1 MAFPRSWEER
11 EQTMEHKSN
20 RYDDFALQYEKLVA
34 AREEA
39 GFEHDPIMP
48 RFLKVLGD
56 VSGLLTLDAGCG
68 EGYFSRILARLGARV
83 TGIDIAAS
91 LIEIARTKD
100 PEGTI
105 TYQVADLS
113 QPLPTY
119 LNHFDL
125 IVSHLVLNDVYDY
138 RGFLTTLGSV
148 ARSGGRLVMSLN
160 NPYSYVV
167 RSHITNYFDSGKA
180 FPYRGM
186 AEEGVK
192 VHFYHRTLE
201 EYVEACLSAGFQL
214 QHLLDIPTPEGTF
227 KRRSDTLLPVGYQFP
242 FFMLLMLRKP

>member
-1 MAFPRSWEER
+1 
-11 EQTMEHKSN
+11 MEHKSN
-20 RYDDFALQYEKLVA
+20 RYDDFALRYAELVA

-39 GFEHDPIMP
+39 GIEHDPIMP
-48 RFLKVLGD
+48 RFLKLLGD

-68 EGYFSRILARLGARV
+68 EGYLSRILARHGARV

-91 LIEIARTKD
+91 LLEIARAKD
-100 PEGTI
+100 PEGRI
-105 TYQVADLS
+105 VYQVADLS
-113 QPLPTY
+113 QPPSAY
-119 LNHFDL
+119 QSHFDL

-138 RGFLTTLGSV
+138 QGFLTTLRAV
-148 ARSGGRLVMSLN
+148 AKPGGHLVLSLN

-167 RSHITNYFDSGKA
+167 RGHITNYFESGKA

-192 VHFYHRTLE
+192 VHFYQRTLE
-201 EYVEACLSAGFQL
+201 EYLDACLSAGLQL

-227 KRRSDTLLPVGYQFP
+227 TRRSDTLIPVGYQFP
-242 FFMLLMLRKP
+242 FFMILSLRKPSV